1 MFNSNSSVKSGIQFV
16 IMTIINIFFKGIK
29 LRPVDLLM
37 VRNELTL
44 YFLFVWEIKIYIEY
58 YFLSSN
64 QELTALNMAINFIIP
79 FLLLSAIMILS
90 IQRLRTSKTLHQRY
104 GYYFINLIYFLIL
117 LANSQL
123 IASYLL
129 GFISFYLTLLG
140 ITIFDA
146 YLNYGTNSYLE
157 IQIVDG
163 SFYILMK
170 IYVGIVIPYYIN

>member
-90 IQRLRTSKTLHQRY
+90 IQRLRNSKTIHQRY
-104 GYYFINLIYFLIL
+104 GYYFINIVYFVIL
-117 LANSQL
+117 LVNSSL
-123 IASYLL
+123 IASYRFGFLL
-129 GFISFYLTLLG
+129 FYVTLLG
-140 ITIFDA
+140 ITFFDA
-146 YLNYGTNSYLE
+146 YLSHGSNTYL
-157 IQIVDG
+157 D
-163 SFYILMK
+163 M
-170 IYVGIVIPYYIN
+170 